1 MFNCTDDTRRAIET
15 VLQIDRYEINRS
27 YNKMEGYDDFI
38 LLSAKI
44 APDDL
49 LVVVDARR
57 GSISFT
63 SEMDSLPDFL
73 RHYFAANNSYG
84 GLSGAERDATPAD
97 LATLANS
104 MIADVSVA
112 PSPLWIRL
120 RGIGHDGLR
129 PPASPIAPYYLKAS
143 GRSC

>member
-1 MFNCTDDTRRAIET
+1 M
-15 VLQIDRYEINRS
+15 LQIDRYEINRS

-73 RHYFAANNSYG
+73 RHYFAANNLMVVYPEQS
-84 GLSGAERDATPAD
+84 EDATPAD

-120 RGIGHDGLR
+120 RGLAMTVYDRLR
-129 PPASPIAPYYLKAS
+129 
-143 GRSC
+143 RR